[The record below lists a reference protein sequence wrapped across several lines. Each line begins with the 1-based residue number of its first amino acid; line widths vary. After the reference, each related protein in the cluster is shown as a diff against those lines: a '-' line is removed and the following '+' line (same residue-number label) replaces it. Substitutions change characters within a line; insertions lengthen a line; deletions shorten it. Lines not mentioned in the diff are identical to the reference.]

1 MKKNQRHL
9 REFEKLKKQLNQIE
23 SIVLNTN
30 SSNLWSHEASV
41 RKKIKALKNYANMGF
56 NDYITVYDGYINLLD
71 EISRR
76 LLAVYNKRNS
86 SMYDFDEII
95 RKDYDG
101 YLSSGIIS
109 VLITSHIPSLVA
121 DDFKRYFPENPKDE

>member
-1 MKKNQRHL
+1 
-9 REFEKLKKQLNQIE
+9 
-23 SIVLNTN
+23 
-30 SSNLWSHEASV
+30 
-41 RKKIKALKNYANMGF
+41 MGF

-121 DDFKRYFPENPKDE
+121 DDFKRYFPENPKDEYEKARSMKRKFYLHLGDTNTGKTYNAIERLKQ